1 VILAVAICGLLVAVG
16 RAAGVGG
23 PAPPGG
29 ACVVVADCGEPCFGA
44 AARDPAHQP
53 CENPKLALA
62 VVPPPSVAEIDTG
75 GGCPNARHASGS
87 LFCSF
92 GPDPALQTFALLGD
106 SHADEWRPAL
116 GGMAYAFRWRGVAIT
131 RAGCPFS
138 LGTVPNISVRLRS
151 ECLARNRAIV
161 RWFESHPNVHVVFVS
176 AHAGARILGPGGR
189 LRFGADAFGAKAAG
203 YAAGWR
209 TLPRTVR
216 HIVVIRDNPV
226 IENDTLA
233 CVRRAIAGHRPAG
246 PACAVRRT
254 HALKPD
260 PAVAAANLVGSPRV
274 QVVDLSR
281 MFCGDAACYPVI
293 GGVLVY
299 KDTDH
304 MTSQFSTTLGPF
316 LLRQVERLT
325 ALPSWGSLTTFG

>member
-1 VILAVAICGLLVAVG
+1 VAVVGALAGTG
-16 RAAGVGG
+16 RASGVGA
-23 PAPPGG
+23 PAPRGG

-44 AARDPAHQP
+44 AARDPARQP

-62 VVPPPSVAEIDTG
+62 VVPPPSVAEIDAG
-75 GGCPNARHASGS
+75 AGCPSPQRAAGS
-87 LFCSF
+87 PFCSF

-106 SHADEWRPAL
+106 SHADEWRAAL
-116 GGMAYAFRWRGVAIT
+116 GGIAYAFRWRGVAIT

-138 LGTVPNISVRLRS
+138 VGTVPNLSARLRS
-151 ECLARNRAIV
+151 GCLARNQTIV

-176 AHAGARILGPGGR
+176 AHAGARILDPGGH

-203 YAAGWR
+203 YAAAWR

-226 IENDTLA
+226 IESDTLA
-233 CVRRAIAGHRPAG
+233 CVRRAIAGRRPAG
-246 PACAVRRT
+246 PACAVGRS

-260 PAVAAANLVGSPRV
+260 PEVAAARLAGSTRI

-281 MFCGDAACYPVI
+281 MFCGEAACFPVI

-304 MTSQFSTTLGPF
+304 ITSQFSTTLGPF
-316 LLRQVERLT
+316 LVRQVERLA